1 MESDGSE
8 EALDIT
14 GESVS
19 EGHISTESYL
29 LNAYISPV
37 VVRGQNENRASAR
50 RERGGLWTSQHCQLR
65 GKKLQLFAHIEV
77 YASFSRF
84 FPFQFL
90 TKTKES
96 ELS

>member
-1 MESDGSE
+1 MESYGSE

-14 GESVS
+14 GEDVS
-19 EGHISTESYL
+19 EGDIGTESYL
-29 LNAYISPV
+29 LNAYSSPV
-37 VVRGQNENRASAR
+37 VVSGLNENRASAR
-50 RERGGLWTSQHCQLR
+50 REGEVSEPRRIVNRVGRNFKFSLILKCML
-65 GKKLQLFAHIEV
+65 LFAC
-77 YASFSRF
+77 F

>member
-37 VVRGQNENRASAR
+37 VVRGQNENRASTR
-50 RERGGLWTSQHCQLR
+50 CEGEVSEPCSIVNRVGRNFNFSLILKCML
-65 GKKLQLFAHIEV
+65 LFA
-77 YASFSRF
+77 RF